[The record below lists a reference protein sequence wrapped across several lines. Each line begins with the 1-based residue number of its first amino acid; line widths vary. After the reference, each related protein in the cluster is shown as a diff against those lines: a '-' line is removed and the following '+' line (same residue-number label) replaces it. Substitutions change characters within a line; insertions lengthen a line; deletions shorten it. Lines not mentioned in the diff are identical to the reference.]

1 MGHPHPPPWRTKGS
15 VGPPCRS
22 TLGCCRGGGGRLR
35 RQPPAPAPSLLVGR
49 TGPAPPESPCP
60 SWVPAAEHP
69 WVLLVGG
76 QWAGSDPRV
85 LSLCVLRRP
94 ASRSPRWERYG
105 WLLVGWVG
113 RLWKGL
119 QQKKK
124 KEEENKLSS
133 CSSSF
138 SVNFQAFWGKRGAAW
153 AWRRY

>member
-1 MGHPHPPPWRTKGS
+1 M
-15 VGPPCRS
+15 
-22 TLGCCRGGGGRLR
+22 
-35 RQPPAPAPSLLVGR
+35 
-49 TGPAPPESPCP
+49 
-60 SWVPAAEHP
+60 PAAEHP

-124 KEEENKLSS
+124 KRRRKQAQQLLFIIFSQLSGFLGKEGS
-133 CSSSF
+133 CVGLEKVLTF
-138 SVNFQAFWGKRGAAW
+138 P
-153 AWRRY
+153 